1 MRICLPGGP
10 SKLSPMSIRYRPRK
24 KLALPERLK
33 RLHVTCV
40 AQGNGIV
47 MRYAEIASL
56 RFYCCR
62 SRGRAVARD
71 ITVGTKFIK
80 AYKTCRPCN
89 WRAIKSCP
97 ENEDSR
103 GDDNA
108 SWSPIHGGFKTPP
121 FGRCW
126 SSPAAENEQLEML
139 DDMSVVSNKRTCTS
153 SRIVGCK
160 SGDCGLLG
168 RMPSESKPTPL
179 AEMTCIHLTSPP
191 AGYPRISSSPCPSSL
206 CDLPIADRFE
216 NCSAL

>member
-10 SKLSPMSIRYRPRK
+10 SKLSPISIRYRPRK

-33 RLHVTCV
+33 RLHFTCV
-40 AQGNGIV
+40 AQGNVIV
-47 MRYAEIASL
+47 MRYAEIVSL

-103 GDDNA
+103 ADDNA
-108 SWSPIHGGFKTPP
+108 SWSPNCQYMENSKRRLLEDVGPLQLPKMNSQ
-121 FGRCW
+121 RC
-126 SSPAAENEQLEML
+126 ST
-139 DDMSVVSNKRTCTS
+139 TCLS
-153 SRIVGCK
+153 
-160 SGDCGLLG
+160 
-168 RMPSESKPTPL
+168 
-179 AEMTCIHLTSPP
+179 
-191 AGYPRISSSPCPSSL
+191 
-206 CDLPIADRFE
+206 
-216 NCSAL
+216 